1 MLADLQD
8 QFSHAISASC
18 LLCLLHSHA
27 GSEELKIFPA
37 MATVDPALVRS
48 LIDDHT
54 QISLRLASIAKLSAA
69 LVVQDSAPARLALGV
84 RLNQEANEFF
94 AFYLAH
100 MNREET
106 TIVPAMKEQF
116 TDAQMGAM
124 QGAVIAALPP
134 DQLKGYL
141 RWMLPSMN
149 LAESTTLV
157 GDVQRGAPPP
167 LLDLL
172 KAVAE
177 ATVDPARWA
186 LVRERVGI

>member
-1 MLADLQD
+1 MR
-8 QFSHAISASC
+8 
-18 LLCLLHSHA
+18 
-27 GSEELKIFPA
+27 P
-37 MATVDPALVRS
+37 S
-48 LIDDHT
+48 L
-54 QISLRLASIAKLSAA
+54 
-69 LVVQDSAPARLALGV
+69 
-84 RLNQEANEFF
+84 
-94 AFYLAH
+94 
-100 MNREET
+100 
-106 TIVPAMKEQF
+106 
-116 TDAQMGAM
+116 
-124 QGAVIAALPP
+124 P

-149 LAESTTLV
+149 LAELTTLV